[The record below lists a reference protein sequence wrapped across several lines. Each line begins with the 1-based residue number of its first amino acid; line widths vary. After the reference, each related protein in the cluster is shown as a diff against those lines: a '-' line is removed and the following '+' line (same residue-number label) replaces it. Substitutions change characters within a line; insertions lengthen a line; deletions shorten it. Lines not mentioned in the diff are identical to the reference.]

1 MSCLVIKKKM
11 IEVLLNS
18 GLFESPSNEGTAT
31 ACAGTVRAVENFTDA
46 AKLLYLEHGFH
57 KRKAARVNTSCR
69 LKPALPAVCA

>member
-1 MSCLVIKKKM
+1 MIK
-11 IEVLLNS
+11 VLLNS
-18 GLFESPSNEGTAT
+18 NLFESPSNAGTSS

-69 LKPALPAVCA
+69 LKPALPAVYA

>member
-1 MSCLVIKKKM
+1 MIKA
-11 IEVLLNS
+11 LSNS
-18 GLFESPSNEGTAT
+18 NLFESPSNADTAS

-69 LKPALPAVCA
+69 LKPALPAVCT

>member
-1 MSCLVIKKKM
+1 M

-31 ACAGTVRAVENFTDA
+31 AGAGTVRAVENFTDA